1 MNSLPNK
8 LSTHT
13 SPLADTIEL
22 LEFGDFACSR
32 CRGIRELL
40 DTVFNTFTG
49 QLTYTFCHFPNH
61 RSESSAL
68 AALAVEAA
76 RRQGCFWPMFQALF
90 TQPTIN
96 RTTLSIL
103 AIYLGMN
110 YNQFSKDLDDEQV
123 RLRVEADQQEG
134 HRLGVTKTPT
144 LFVGG
149 QQFHGKL
156 TQARLSSVIR
166 SHLSR
171 STRPILSKVDAASGT
186 ICWGKGE
193 WG

>member
-1 MNSLPNK
+1 MHLLPDK
-8 LSTHT
+8 PSTHT
-13 SPLADTIEL
+13 RPLADTIEL
-22 LEFGDFACSR
+22 IEFGDFTCSQ
-32 CRGIRELL
+32 CRGIRKLL
-40 DTVFNTFTG
+40 DTIFNEFNG

-61 RSESSAL
+61 RNESATL
-68 AALAVEAA
+68 AALAAEAA

-96 RTTLSIL
+96 RTTLSNL
-103 AIYLGMN
+103 ANCLGLN
-110 YNQFSKDLDDEQV
+110 HSQFSKDIDDEQL
-123 RLRVEADQQEG
+123 RLCIEADQQEG

-156 TQARLSSVIR
+156 TESRLSSIVR
-166 SHLSR
+166 SHLNR

-186 ICWGKGE
+186 IYWGKGE